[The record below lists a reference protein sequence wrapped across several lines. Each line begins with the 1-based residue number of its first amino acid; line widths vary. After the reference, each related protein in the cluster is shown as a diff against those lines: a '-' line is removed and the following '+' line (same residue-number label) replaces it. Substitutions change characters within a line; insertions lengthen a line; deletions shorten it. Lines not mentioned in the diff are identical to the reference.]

1 MNTYG
6 TRLGILKQ
14 TLKLNYK
21 ELLARL
27 NNCTTD
33 RSLRNYIENK
43 TQIPGDIISMVATS
57 FPEISQQWW
66 HSGEGEVLKDPAY
79 RTVELRSEAAEPL
92 SIYGAVAKGET
103 ITIPASELFKALF
116 KDMAEVNRLL
126 QSRLEYY
133 EVFIKNMDKYKI

>member
-6 TRLGILKQ
+6 TRLGIIKKK
-14 TLKLNYK
+14 LKLNYK
-21 ELLARL
+21 ELLLRL

-43 TQIPGDIISMVATS
+43 TQIPGDIISMVAS
-57 FPEISQQWW
+57 AFPEVSQHWW
-66 HSGEGEVLKDPAY
+66 HSGEGDVLKATPY
-79 RTVELRSEAAEPL
+79 VPESLSSKVAEPL
-92 SIYGAVAKGET
+92 PLYGAVGNEET

-116 KDMAEVNRLL
+116 KDMTEVNRLL

-133 EVFIKNMDKYKI
+133 EVFIKNIDKYKI